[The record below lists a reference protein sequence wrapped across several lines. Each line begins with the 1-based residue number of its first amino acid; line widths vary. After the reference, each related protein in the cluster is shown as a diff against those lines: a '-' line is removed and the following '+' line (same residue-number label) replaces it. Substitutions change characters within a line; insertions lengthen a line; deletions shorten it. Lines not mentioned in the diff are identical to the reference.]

1 MLTKLPIVY
10 LHEIEEK
17 VGVDVYLN
25 NSYDGILFFVKI
37 DDFHNTSR
45 NVVDSLALYSQASG
59 CNIYQIPIKIIVISS
74 RRGQNYD
81 DIAYG

>member
-1 MLTKLPIVY
+1 M
-10 LHEIEEK
+10 EEK

-37 DDFHNTSR
+37 DDFHNTRR
-45 NVVDSLALYSQASG
+45 NVVDSLALYSQVSG

-74 RRGQNYD
+74 KRG
-81 DIAYG
+81 